1 MVTNVVLV
9 NFTDQGIR
17 TVKDTVK
24 RAAAFTEVAK
34 KFGVTTKEV
43 FWTQGRYDIVIIV
56 EAPDEL
62 SVMAAGLSLSA
73 LGNVRTESLRAY
85 SAADMKAVVA
95 KMG

>member
-1 MVTNVVLV
+1 MV
-9 NFTDQGIR
+9 R
-17 TVKDTVK
+17 S
-24 RAAAFTEVAK
+24 AAAFTDVAK

-62 SVMAAGLSLSA
+62 SATAASLSLSA
-73 LGNVRTESLRAY
+73 LGNVRTESLRAF
-85 SAADMKAVVA
+85 SAADMKAIVA

>member
-24 RAAAFTEVAK
+24 RAAAFTDVAK

-43 FWTQGRYDIVIIV
+43 FWTQGQYDLVLIV

-73 LGNVRTESLRAY
+73 LGNVRTESLRAF
-85 SAADMKAVVA
+85 SAADMKAIVA

>member
-1 MVTNVVLV
+1 MITYVVLA

-17 TVKDTVK
+17 TVKDSVK

-43 FWTQGRYDIVIIV
+43 FWTQGRYDIVLIV

-62 SVMAAGLSLSA
+62 SATAANLSLSA
-73 LGNVRTESLRAY
+73 LGNVRTESMRAF
-85 SAADMKAVVA
+85 SAVDMKAIVA
-95 KMG
+95 KMA